1 MYIYLVGNG
10 PISLCGVHL
19 SALPL
24 DLDEEDEDEDTSE
37 DEEVP
42 RLVEPKVNKDFMH
55 SIFIS

>member
-1 MYIYLVGNG
+1 M
-10 PISLCGVHL
+10 CGVHL

>member
-1 MYIYLVGNG
+1 MFSLREGNG

-42 RLVEPKVNKDFMH
+42 RLVEPKVN
-55 SIFIS
+55 